1 MTSLFLAP
9 MQGQLFAFPK
19 EWVVGVGGRNVE
31 HNRLTGNEQKFL
43 RLPTGERANIFHFR
57 DLLDNRFS
65 VPLAQ
70 LRYYLILHYR
80 DTYAALSIEGRGQW
94 ASVLEPS
101 YFTLPPC
108 FSKRSRQMIPHI
120 LLNGHDILLMPDMDA
135 LFALMASQCNDGNS
149 ENTAPFFHKE
159 QEHS

>member
-9 MQGQLFAFPK
+9 MKGQLFAFSK

-31 HNRLTGNEQKFL
+31 HNRSAGNEQKYL

-57 DLLDNRFS
+57 DLLDNRFGL
-65 VPLAQ
+65 PQAQ

-94 ASVLEPS
+94 ATVIEPN
-101 YFTLPPC
+101 YFSLPPC
-108 FSKRSRQMIPHI
+108 FPTRSRQMIPKI
-120 LLNGHDILLMPDMDA
+120 LLNGNDIILMPDMDA
-135 LFALMASQCNDGNS
+135 LFALMFSQYNDGS
-149 ENTAPFFHKE
+149 TEDAAPFFHE
-159 QEHS
+159 VQEHS